1 MCLCIL
7 YTLCS
12 MCILYTVSSVC
23 ILYSVSECSII
34 THLDPPVIIQ
44 PPALTGQNRHHHCHR
59 RRRQHQINCQQGGGK
74 LSKVA
79 YTGVSTDTGAHIS
92 GVISST
98 RKTTIRDFEED
109 RHSIIA
115 SAEAVIIS
123 GSTGLPSVNSLHTSR
138 CTPLSQK
145 EIFSHTPLSQIA
157 TERYSRMPTDFIQP
171 IPLSLS
177 LKYFWVEF
185 MQTWYFHI
193 FFPALFR
200 DPMKAFYCTGFPFF
214 RSRLSLYFPT
224 TGLHRYTIDIFKW
237 DSIFQN
243 HLVVSIFFY
252 FYSRGLCPLSI
263 STNG

>member
-1 MCLCIL
+1 MQYNYPPWPTCNHPA
-7 YTLCS
+7 TRFDRTES
-12 MCILYTVSSVC
+12 PSS
-23 ILYSVSECSII
+23 LPSSSSS
-34 THLDPPVIIQ
+34 TPNQLS
-44 PPALTGQNRHHHCHR
+44 TGRRHR
-59 RRRQHQINCQQGGGK
+59 GK

-79 YTGVSTDTGAHIS
+79 YTGVSTDKGAHIL

-123 GSTGLPSVNSLHTSR
+123 GSTGLPSVNSLHTSW

-214 RSRLSLYFPT
+214 RSRLSL
-224 TGLHRYTIDIFKW
+224 
-237 DSIFQN
+237 IFQP
-243 HLVVSIFFY
+243 LAFIVTPLIFSNGIQ
-252 FYSRGLCPLSI
+252 YSRTIWLFLSS
-263 STNG
+263 STSTLEDYVHYPYLLMDKSRILFFL

>member
-1 MCLCIL
+1 
-7 YTLCS
+7 

-34 THLDPPVIIQ
+34 THLEPPVIIQ

-79 YTGVSTDTGAHIS
+79 YTGVSTDKGAHIL

-145 EIFSHTPLSQIA
+145 EIFSHAHRFYPTNTTFSPSQIFLGWIHA
-157 TERYSRMPTDFIQP
+157 NLVFPHF
-171 IPLSLS
+171 LSSS
-177 LKYFWVEF
+177 L
-185 MQTWYFHI
+185 
-193 FFPALFR
+193 
-200 DPMKAFYCTGFPFF
+200 
-214 RSRLSLYFPT
+214 
-224 TGLHRYTIDIFKW
+224 
-237 DSIFQN
+237 
-243 HLVVSIFFY
+243 
-252 FYSRGLCPLSI
+252 
-263 STNG
+263 